1 MDAGPFRYLFVVVVL
16 TLLSP
21 VASAAASADQAAEF
35 IQSLAD
41 QAIEVLRAKDSTLAE
56 REDRFRALLKDRF
69 AVRTIG
75 RFVVGP
81 YWRKATP
88 EQRTTY
94 MELFSDWIV
103 KTYAVRFGGYT
114 NEKFTITGTR
124 VNPADQDIFV
134 GTRIGKPDSSVAY
147 RANWRVRQMNGSY
160 KIIDVEV
167 EGISMA
173 LTQQGEFK
181 SVARRKGMDG
191 LLQVLRER
199 IHEISQN
206 GS

>member
-1 MDAGPFRYLFVVVVL
+1 MNSGPFRYQIVVVVL

-41 QAIEVLRAKDSTLAE
+41 QAIEVLRAEDATLAE
-56 REDRFRALLKDRF
+56 REARFRALLKDRF

-88 EQRTTY
+88 EQRTAY
-94 MELFSDWIV
+94 LELFSDWIV

-124 VNPADQDIFV
+124 VNPTDQDIFV
-134 GTRIGKPDSSVAY
+134 GTRIGKPDSSVTY
-147 RANWRVRQMNGSY
+147 RADWRVRQMNGSY

-206 GS
+206 AS

>member
-1 MDAGPFRYLFVVVVL
+1 MTIEDIILDRDRRGISKLRQYLPADFC
-16 TLLSP
+16 
-21 VASAAASADQAAEF
+21 DQAAGF

-41 QAIEVLRAKDSTLAE
+41 QAIEVLRAEDATLAE

-88 EQRTTY
+88 EQRTAY
-94 MELFSDWIV
+94 LELFSDWIV

-114 NEKFTITGTR
+114 NEKLTITGTR

-134 GTRIGKPDSSVAY
+134 GTRIGNPDSSVAY

-199 IHEISQN
+199 IHKISQN